1 MSEIN
6 HDLEKT
12 QCNVVISR
20 SLLRKSKELAARR
33 EVSFSCFIR
42 QLIQKE
48 LEKDLLI
55 QPVEYQFRALKT
67 G

>member
-6 HDLEKT
+6 QDLEKT

-48 LEKDLLI
+48 LEK
-55 QPVEYQFRALKT
+55 